1 MIHRVTCL
9 LSSAR
14 LAPITGLTVLSIV
27 SAPQSRAQ
35 PQAAVLPQFEVA
47 SIRPSKLAAGGDSNR
62 ESIDT
67 SPGGRVTL
75 RSIPLRSCLMWAY
88 GVQDPQISG
97 PDWLASERYDIVA
110 QAGGPAPE
118 DQLKL
123 MLRSLLA
130 DRFKVALHRER
141 KEVTLYALLAMK
153 NGPKFKASEGDGKS
167 NIRPTAVGVFAEKI
181 SMPEFADL
189 LSRQLRSPVT
199 DMTGLKG
206 RYDLAFDL
214 RQYVVNQST
223 PVGIA
228 SLLLEAMEDQLGLK
242 LQSQKAPAEVLVI
255 DHVEQPTEN

>member
-1 MIHRVTCL
+1 M
-9 LSSAR
+9 
-14 LAPITGLTVLSIV
+14 
-27 SAPQSRAQ
+27 
-35 PQAAVLPQFEVA
+35 
-47 SIRPSKLAAGGDSNR
+47 
-62 ESIDT
+62 
-67 SPGGRVTL
+67 
-75 RSIPLRSCLMWAY
+75 RSCLMWAY
-88 GVQDPQISG
+88 GVQEPQISG
-97 PDWLASERYDIVA
+97 PGWLASERYDIVA
-110 QAGGPAPE
+110 QAGGPASE

-141 KEVTLYALLAMK
+141 KEVTLYALLPMK

-181 SMPEFADL
+181 SMPEFAVR

-206 RYDLAFDL
+206 RFDLAFDL